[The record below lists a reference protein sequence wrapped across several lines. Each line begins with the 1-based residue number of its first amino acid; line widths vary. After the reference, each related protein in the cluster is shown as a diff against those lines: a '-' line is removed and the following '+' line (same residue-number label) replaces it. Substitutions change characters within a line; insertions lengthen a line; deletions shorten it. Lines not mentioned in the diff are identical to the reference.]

1 MWLHL
6 PGTAQIQPR
15 YRMVSGA
22 SLMLRRDRSQVCE
35 APLFPCP
42 RAGTTIAVKPDK
54 AISQAHGVR
63 VVTISFMPQTEYSA
77 GQR

>member
-1 MWLHL
+1 
-6 PGTAQIQPR
+6 
-15 YRMVSGA
+15 
-22 SLMLRRDRSQVCE
+22 MLRRDRSQVCE